1 MDRIH
6 CGRVVGL
13 ITDSFHVGG
22 PVYQAFPD
30 TLKDNGYNDALKTTA
45 WNQGYDTPLDFLS
58 YGKQHPRHLKWFQ
71 SLMSVPREG
80 DWLDVFSVNSLALLN
95 HDDQAVFVDVG
106 GGIGHQSARLRARFP
121 ELPGRI
127 IVQDLPEVLQH
138 APRMQGIE
146 LMPHNF
152 FETQPVKG
160 AKAYYLRTV
169 LHDWNDEKAS
179 QILRLMADAMDKDS
193 VLLIDDMALPDT
205 GAHWWSSALD
215 LHLLAMLG
223 SRERTENEW
232 QSLISGAGL
241 NVLSIRPYHPMMRH
255 SVIIAQL
262 PQ

>member
-1 MDRIH
+1 M
-6 CGRVVGL
+6 
-13 ITDSFHVGG
+13 
-22 PVYQAFPD
+22 
-30 TLKDNGYNDALKTTA
+30 KENGYNDAATTTA
-45 WNQGYDTPLDFLS
+45 WNKGHDTSLDFVS
-58 YGKQHPRHLKWFQ
+58 YGKQNPKYLKWFQ

-80 DWLDVFSVNSLALLN
+80 DWLDVFSINSLALLN
-95 HDDQAVFVDVG
+95 HDNQAIFVDIG

-127 IVQDLPEVLQH
+127 IVQDLPEVLNH
-138 APRMQGIE
+138 APKMQGIE

-152 FETQPVKG
+152 FEPQPVRG

-169 LHDWNDEKAS
+169 LHDWDDEKAS
-179 QILRLMADAMDKDS
+179 QILRMTADAMDKDS

-205 GAHWWSSALD
+205 GAHWWSSVLD
-215 LHLLAMLG
+215 MHLLAMLG

-232 QSLISGAGL
+232 QSLIGSAGL

-262 PQ
+262 PQL